1 MGRRVGSKEDSM
13 GKMGNNLPPKRKGG
27 LGIKDVRTFNKALLG
42 KWRWDMLQQNKELW
56 ARILEW
62 SPSMAGGDHWFKE
75 KVAPMNHC
83 GGRT

>member
-1 MGRRVGSKEDSM
+1 
-13 GKMGNNLPPKRKGG
+13 
-27 LGIKDVRTFNKALLG
+27 
-42 KWRWDMLQQNKELW
+42 MLQQNKELW

>member
-42 KWRWDMLQQNKELW
+42 KWRWDILHQNKELW
-56 ARILEW
+56 ARILESKYRGW
-62 SPSMAGGDHWFKE
+62 RSLVEGERVNKE
-75 KVAPMNHC
+75 SFW
-83 GGRT
+83 